1 MFEMHLPRCI
11 FSLYVHSFPCKSVA
25 KIDFFL
31 LNRAFFLIFLTI
43 VLNFFVTLPQN
54 ISRKYKLKTQIN
66 IMKALKLYGGSI
78 LILLV
83 TVVLAVCFYTDS
95 LQDPT
100 LNTVVLAVSFV
111 LVVLGVILNILG
123 GKAADK
129 IGGK

>member
-1 MFEMHLPRCI
+1 
-11 FSLYVHSFPCKSVA
+11 
-25 KIDFFL
+25 
-31 LNRAFFLIFLTI
+31 
-43 VLNFFVTLPQN
+43 
-54 ISRKYKLKTQIN
+54 
-66 IMKALKLYGGSI
+66 MKALKLYGGSI